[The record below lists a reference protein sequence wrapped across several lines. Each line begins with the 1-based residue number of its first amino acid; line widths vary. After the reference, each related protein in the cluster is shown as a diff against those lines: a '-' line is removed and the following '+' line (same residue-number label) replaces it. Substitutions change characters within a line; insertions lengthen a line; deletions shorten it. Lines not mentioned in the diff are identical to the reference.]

1 MEATENDRDV
11 IIEQV
16 ETLEKTIRELKE
28 KFHIDWDLFD
38 AEGVSIP
45 PASFF
50 DGRMRLFNRRISL

>member
-28 KFHIDWDLFD
+28 KFHID
-38 AEGVSIP
+38 
-45 PASFF
+45 
-50 DGRMRLFNRRISL
+50 